1 MKQENALSSA
11 WCRVHMK
18 AQGSNHGF
26 GRKFLDSE
34 DRVRKQFLLHKE
46 TGELG
51 MYNVGGGHNGPPVLT
66 NPGDV
71 PVFFFVSGNIS
82 KPGTSN
88 IFSNNKRNRKRRMIA
103 IDE

>member
-1 MKQENALSSA
+1 MVSVGSS
-11 WCRVHMK
+11 WVLK
-18 AQGSNHGF
+18 IGSVNNF
-26 GRKFLDSE
+26 CCTRKLANLVCTMS
-34 DRVRKQFLLHKE
+34 
-46 TGELG
+46 
-51 MYNVGGGHNGPPVLT
+51 GGGHNGPPVLT

-71 PVFFFVSGNIS
+71 PVFFFVFGNIS